1 MRWKGRHRRPQFRD
15 CVECGDTFEV
25 EPGKGLAKTC
35 SPECSHEHRKK
46 YQREFARNHLKANRD
61 SINARRRSNYAE
73 NPEPVLERNADW
85 NAENREPIN
94 ARLRRNYAAKK
105 GAPVRPWRRQSEAA
119 NEHVG

>member
-46 YQREFARNHLKANRD
+46 YQRAYALNRYRADPEASRAHRRNKYAKNPEPILARNAEWEQANREK
-61 SINARRRSNYAE
+61 INARIRALYAE
-73 NPEPVLERNADW
+73 R
-85 NAENREPIN
+85 
-94 ARLRRNYAAKK
+94 K
-105 GAPVRPWRRQSEAA
+105 GAPVRPWRRQAEAA
-119 NEHVG
+119 DAD